1 MRTMG
6 MPWLEEDTVSEAKV
20 DLFRPV
26 WFHYEAFLAGLPEP
40 VAHVARSVITR
51 RRIKERFT
59 AGLHFPLWFS
69 EAFSE
74 QRHEDLYR
82 LTLGNLYLYLY
93 VVIKDDQLDDH
104 LHSSWETTIAADLH
118 QTRSFRI
125 LQDLCGEREFFSNEF
140 QRIRK
145 AWLEHDRALIEQYK
159 SGGHT
164 VPDFEGY
171 AKKCAILKAS
181 GLVLASHD
189 PDPGTWAMLSRAYDL
204 TAIANTFA
212 DDLTDWK
219 EDVRSNHRTYLVST
233 ALRENCL
240 NPLQDLRSLPEEE
253 MALLIYRSNAVGTSL
268 EHSLRFTEEAKTLF
282 ASCGAYSWCGFV
294 EDLES
299 NIIDVIAGW
308 QEVRDRPAEE
318 ILEFDTSLKTKFCGT

>member
-1 MRTMG
+1 MPLLERTIIKG
-6 MPWLEEDTVSEAKV
+6 SRA
-20 DLFRPV
+20 DLLGDA
-26 WFHYEAFLAGLPEP
+26 WSYYERFLTGLPEP
-40 VAHVARSVITR
+40 VAQVSRSVISR

-74 QRHEDLYR
+74 QRHGDLCR

-104 LHSSWETTIAADLH
+104 LRSSWEVTIAADLH
-118 QTRSFRI
+118 QARSFRI

-145 AWLEHDRALIEQYK
+145 AWFEHDSALIEQYK
-159 SGGHT
+159 SGGHE

-219 EDVRSNHRTYLVST
+219 EDVRSNHRTYLVSM

-240 NPLQDLRSLPEEE
+240 NPIQDLYSLPKEE
-253 MALLIYRSNAVGTSL
+253 MALLIYRSNAVGASL

-282 ASCGAYSWCGFV
+282 ASCGAHSWCGFV
-294 EDLES
+294 EDMES
-299 NIIDVIAGW
+299 NIIDVIEGW

-318 ILEFDTSLKTKFCGT
+318 ILEFDTSLKTKFCST